1 MLAHAGTE
9 AVKGAK
15 LDQAILKL
23 AKGLGLSQKLLG
35 RPEAHE
41 SESHGFSFFFKCPG
55 FHMQLLSALPGS
67 LNVAD
72 VILCP

>member
-1 MLAHAGTE
+1 MDTVDTPSAENCVWSVGLRIANMLAHAGTE
-9 AVKGAK
+9 VVKGAK

-41 SESHGFSFFFKCPG
+41 SHE
-55 FHMQLLSALPGS
+55 
-67 LNVAD
+67 
-72 VILCP
+72 